1 MLTVAAQTLR
11 ARWVGFSGSVL
22 ALVLGVAQ
30 IAAVALLLC
39 ATMSR
44 PDRAPERFAAA
55 PAVVFATDPEWNPVH
70 HDLHQRPLQEAEGVD
85 PELVADLRRTG
96 PVTLD
101 RSFEVRLGTAADP
114 GPANGL
120 GHPWDVARYG
130 GYDLIAGAAPT
141 GAEQIVVPQGTGL
154 TVGAQTNVYTPQ
166 GAKTYT
172 VSGLTNDVGYE
183 DAVFFSAAQAARISP
198 RIQAVV
204 PSAPLEQVRQV
215 TGERAQVLTGQD
227 KHVLDESRAQDL
239 EDIDNT
245 VTLLPVMASV
255 AGVTAIF
262 VVASTFAFTVV
273 QRRREIALLRAVGA
287 TGRQVRRMILGEA
300 ALVGAGASLAGCAL
314 GLAGANVLAG
324 WLHRLGVAPEGFGL
338 HGPYLTLVVLPL
350 LAAFVGG
357 VLMAVLGVVVAAGRA
372 GKIRPMEALRE
383 ADADD
388 SAGQRSRRVV
398 GALALTCALAVVVW
412 IGWLDPRITLSPN
425 SYVPLLLVPVIAFA
439 LLAPVAVGPLTRILM
454 RPFASSRHAGPMLVR
469 ESALTAR
476 RRTAATAAPV
486 LLTVGIATSLLAA
499 TGSIGLARDNG
510 VRNRVA
516 APYTIAPDTAPG
528 ISLADIDRMQ
538 QQMPGAQVVAPV
550 HTTVYTRDED
560 AWDEN
565 EAEVIY
571 GGELSSVLELPM
583 VAGSADDLD
592 ANSIVVPEVWH
603 YELGE
608 RVPVHLGHGDP
619 VELTVTGVYEA
630 LRGDDIGYL
639 SEAHADSTAYAS
651 NGMARRAFVVPPAGT
666 GAEQVQSALGGLAT
680 TAGLKLQPTAE
691 FEVSEDA
698 ATRHLI
704 EVRQR
709 SVAVIVVL
717 FCFIAV
723 LNTLLMA
730 TADRRRDLAVLRMAG
745 ATPRQVLRV
754 FAGESLL
761 VGLIGVVL
769 ALLASGLNLIGL
781 RFALGG
787 MFGSTTI
794 EIPWLPVVAIACV
807 GLALAV
813 LGAVVPALAA
823 GRGPAGQR
831 AGLRE

>member
-1 MLTVAAQTLR
+1 MTVAAQTLR
-11 ARWVGFSGSVL
+11 ARWVGFSGSVV

-30 IAAVALLLC
+30 IAAVGLLLC
-39 ATMSR
+39 ASMSR

-70 HDLHQRPLQEAEGVD
+70 HDLHQRPLQEAQGVD
-85 PELVADLRRTG
+85 PALVRDLRADG

-101 RSFEVRLGTAADP
+101 RSFEVRLPD
-114 GPANGL
+114 GPENGL
-120 GHPWDVARYG
+120 GHPWEVARFG
-130 GYDLIAGAAPT
+130 GYQLTSGAAPT
-141 GAEQIVVPQGTGL
+141 GSDQVVVPEGTGL
-154 TVGAQTNVYTPQ
+154 NVGARTNVWTPE
-166 GAKTYT
+166 GARTYT
-172 VSGLTNDVGYE
+172 VSGLSNDVGYE
-183 DAVFFSAAQAARISP
+183 DAVFFSTAEAARISP

-204 PSAPLEQVRQV
+204 PSAPLAQVEQT
-215 TGERAQVLTGQD
+215 TGDRAEVLTGQR
-227 KHVLDESRAQDL
+227 KHILDESRAQDL

-245 VTLLPVMASV
+245 VTLLPVMAGV
-255 AGVTAIF
+255 AGLTAVF

-287 TGRQVRRMILGEA
+287 TSKQVRRMVLGEA

-324 WLHRLGVAPEGFGL
+324 WLHRLGIAPEGFGI

-350 LAAFVGG
+350 VAAFVTG

-372 GKIRPMEALRE
+372 ARIRPLEALRE

-388 SAGQRSRRVV
+388 SAGQRGRRVIA
-398 GALALTCALAVVVW
+398 GLALVTALGVMAW
-412 IGWLDPRITLSPN
+412 IGWLNPAITLSPN
-425 SYVPLLLVPVIAFA
+425 SYVPMLLVPVIAFA
-439 LLAPVAVGPLTRILM
+439 LLAPVAVGPLTRLLM
-454 RPFASSRHAGPMLVR
+454 RPLSGSRHAGPMLVR

-499 TGSIGLARDNG
+499 TGSIGMARDNG
-510 VRNRVA
+510 VRNRVD
-516 APYTIAPDTAPG
+516 APYTISPDQAPG
-528 ISLADIDRMQ
+528 VSLSDIDRMQ
-538 QQMPGAQVVAPV
+538 ESLPGGQVVAPV
-550 HTTVYTRDED
+550 HTTVYTQDED
-560 AWDEN
+560 EWEEN

-571 GGELSSVLELPM
+571 GGALSSVLDLPM
-583 VAGSADDLD
+583 VEGSAENLD
-592 ANSIVVPEVWH
+592 ADGFVVPQMWNYEVG
-603 YELGE
+603 EL
-608 RVPVHLGHGDP
+608 VPVNLGHGDP

-639 SEAHADSTAYAS
+639 SGDHAASTAYAS
-651 NGMARRAFVVPPAGT
+651 NGMARRAFVVPPAGMSQ
-666 GAEQVQSALGGLAT
+666 EQVQAALGELAT
-680 TAGLKLQPTAE
+680 TAGLKLQPTAQ
-691 FEVSEDA
+691 FEVAEDA
-698 ATRHLI
+698 AAQHLI

-754 FAGESLL
+754 FAGESVL
-761 VGLIGVVL
+761 VGVIGVVL
-769 ALLASGLNLIGL
+769 ALIASGLNLIGL
-781 RFALGG
+781 RFALSD
-787 MFGSTTI
+787 MFGTTAI
-794 EIPWLPVVAIACV
+794 QMPWLPVIGITAV

-813 LGAVVPALAA
+813 LGAVLPALAA
-823 GRGPAGQR
+823 GRGPAAAR